1 MSRWDDSERRVAR
14 GRILARYV
22 DEFDGDVL
30 AAMRYDHER
39 EGWT

>member
-1 MSRWDDSERRVAR
+1 MSRWSNAEERVAR

-22 DEFDGDVL
+22 DRFDGDVL
-30 AAMRYDHER
+30 AAMQYDHEQ